1 MNEIIKEYLPTNT
14 AKILTAL
21 VLTSVPS
28 SLFLYD
34 FLKKIG
40 IEISHLAKPEIRI
53 LITLSLL
60 SLLFLLLIVHLLHFN
75 KTSKSNSDQPEI
87 ESATDVAASYNIEI
101 SILTQII
108 KLRALNQTANPAV
121 IAKNISSEA
130 QIVLANLNKLHNEQQ
145 VTYITG
151 GKPPTIETDF
161 FISPKGLDRV
171 SFQASIQKRARRI
184 VSPGVRI

>member
-1 MNEIIKEYLPTNT
+1 MYEIIKEYLPTNT
-14 AKILTAL
+14 AKILTLL
-21 VLTSVPS
+21 VFTVVPS

-40 IEISHLAKPEIRI
+40 IDILCLAKPEIRI
-53 LITLSLL
+53 LISLSLL
-60 SLLFLLLIVHLLHFN
+60 SFLFLFFIVHLLRFN
-75 KTSKSNSDQPEI
+75 KTSKSNSCQPGL
-87 ESATDVAASYNIEI
+87 ESTTNVAAPYNIEI
-101 SILTQII
+101 AILTQII
-108 KLRALNQTANPAV
+108 KLRALNQTANPVV

-145 VTYITG
+145 VTYTTG

-171 SFQASIQKRARRI
+171 SFQASTKKRARRI
-184 VSPGVRI
+184 VSPGVSF